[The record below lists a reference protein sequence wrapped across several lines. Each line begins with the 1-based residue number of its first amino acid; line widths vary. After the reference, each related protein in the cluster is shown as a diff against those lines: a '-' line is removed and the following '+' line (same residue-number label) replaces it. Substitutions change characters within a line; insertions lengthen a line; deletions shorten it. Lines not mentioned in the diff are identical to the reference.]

1 MGTWR
6 PATAVAAA
14 ALIAGTL
21 LPAAP
26 AAAVHAAAPGDF
38 NGDGYRDAV
47 LPAPGAN
54 VAGKDA
60 AGAVVVLY
68 GSPSGLSASRR
79 KTITQNTFGVP
90 GSVEPYDRFG
100 ASTATADLNRDG
112 YADLVVGS
120 PYEDTAYG
128 VNSGVVMVLWG
139 GRDGLGR
146 GTVLPPPAAGANQDY
161 GLDVAAI
168 SLGAGARTQVL
179 VGGTRVTVAFKGPFS
194 RTGTFGSAV
203 QSAETDAVGSVAL
216 GDLNRNGVPDQVAFA
231 GHHAELSGSRVR
243 VNTTGGQSSPDGLEN
258 GNGLIAA
265 TGDVNGDGYAD
276 LVVGDPQEKTH
287 CCDGQLGGRILVWRG
302 SAQGIA
308 TNAQPEEITQ
318 RTEGVPGSSERGDTF
333 GAGVTV
339 ADLDRD
345 GLGDIVVGAPNEAV
359 GSVRRAGTVT
369 VIPGRASGEL
379 GAGSYSFHQETPGV
393 PSISEHRDCFGTTV
407 SAGDVNRD
415 GRPELL
421 VGAACENHYNGAVF
435 VLPGG
440 TSRPTGKGS
449 YAFTAN
455 MFGFTQSNSA
465 LLGGN
470 GLWWILGG

>member
-1 MGTWR
+1 MGRWR
-6 PATAVAAA
+6 TAAVMAAG
-14 ALIAGTL
+14 LMAGSL

-54 VAGKDA
+54 VSGKVA

-68 GSPSGLSASRR
+68 GSSSGLSAGRR
-79 KTITQNTFGVP
+79 KTITQNTYGVP

-146 GTVLPPPAAGANQDY
+146 GTVLPPPAAAANQAY
-161 GLDVAAI
+161 GLDVAAAG
-168 SLGAGARTQVL
+168 LGAGARTQVL
-179 VGGTRVTVAFKGPFS
+179 VGGAKVTVAFTGPFS
-194 RTGTFGSAV
+194 RTGAFGSAA
-203 QSAETDAVGSVAL
+203 QNAEEDAVGSVAL
-216 GDLNRNGVPDQVAFA
+216 GDLDRDGVPDQVALG
-231 GHHAELSGSRVR
+231 GHRADLSGSQVRVR
-243 VNTTGGQSSPDGLEN
+243 PTGSRPWPEGLRN

-265 TGDVNGDGYAD
+265 TGDVDGDGYAD
-276 LVVGDPQEKTH
+276 LVVGDPQEATH
-287 CCDGQLGGRILVWRG
+287 CCDGALGGRVLLWRG
-302 SAQGIA
+302 SADGIA
-308 TNAQPEEITQ
+308 GDAQPEEITQ

-339 ADLDRD
+339 ADLNRD
-345 GLGDIVVGAPNEAV
+345 GLADIVVGAPNEAV

-369 VIPGRASGEL
+369 VIPGRRTGGL
-379 GAGSYSFHQETPGV
+379 GAGAYSFHQETPGV

-407 SAGDVNRD
+407 SAGDVDRD
-415 GRPELL
+415 GMPELL
-421 VGAACENHYNGAVF
+421 VGAACENDYTGAVF
-435 VLPGG
+435 VIPGG
-440 TSRPTGKGS
+440 ASRPTGKGS
-449 YAFTAN
+449 YAFTPN
-455 MFGFTQSNSA
+455 MFGFIQRDST